1 MVRRRVRRGSL
12 AALALALV
20 LGLAGCAGGDDETS
34 QDVVGAPA
42 APSSTALTREQ
53 QRAQE
58 QRILDQRARAVREG
72 DLALFLRR
80 VDRSD
85 AALVDR
91 QTRYFRNL
99 VQLPLERFEYAVLDR
114 DWDARLLPRWGEG
127 ARVPQ
132 VRLRMQLREYDARP
146 VDRTVGFVF
155 AWRGDRARI
164 VSDRDGTGRPLFE
177 GAPAPWDLTAV
188 RVRER
193 PGVLGVFDT
202 TTVDQAPAVMG
213 AVERGIGEVDT
224 TVPFTWAGEVVV
236 YHVRDAAVLESF
248 TDVPGGSID
257 LLGAMTFPTYSRP
270 TVSPVASTR
279 MLVLDGSVAAGQP
292 FLGRIV
298 RHELTHVA
306 LGTRDDGAPVWL
318 TEGLAEWVGARSV
331 PVEQRIIPTSAVDRA
346 RGGDAALPASEEFNG
361 PEQEWH
367 YALSWMA
374 CDYLASTQGEEV
386 LWRLVD
392 AMHAEGS
399 GTDDDEQ
406 DAVLRR
412 VVGMDAAELAQR
424 AAARIRNLYG

>member
-1 MVRRRVRRGSL
+1 MRRRSRARV
-12 AALALALV
+12 AAVLLALLLPLTA
-20 LGLAGCAGGDDETS
+20 CSDDGPS

-42 APSSTALTREQ
+42 APSDPALTREQ

-72 DLALFLRR
+72 DLGLFLRR

-85 AALVDR
+85 PELVAR

-99 VQLPLERFEYAVLDR
+99 VQLPLARFEYVVQDR
-114 DWDARLLPRWGEG
+114 DWDARLLPRWGRD
-127 ARVPQ
+127 AQVPQ
-132 VRLRMQLREYDARP
+132 VRLRMQLQDFDTRP

-164 VSDRDGTGRPLFE
+164 VSDRDGTGRPLFD
-177 GAPAPWDLTAV
+177 GAPAPWDLTSI

-202 TTVDQAPAVMG
+202 STVDVAPTVMG
-213 AVERGIGEVDT
+213 AVSRGIGEVDA
-224 TVPFTWAGEVVV
+224 TVPFTWPGQVVV
-236 YHVRDAAVLESF
+236 YHVRDAAVLDSF

-257 LLGAMTFPTYSRP
+257 LLGAMTFPTYSQP

-279 MLVLDGSVAAGQP
+279 MLVLEGSVAAGQP

-318 TEGLAEWVGARSV
+318 SEGLAEYVGARTI
-331 PVEQRIIPTSAVDRA
+331 PIDQRIIPTSAVDRA
-346 RGGDAALPASEEFNG
+346 RSADAALPASREFNG

-374 CDYLASTQGEEV
+374 CDYLAAAQGEEV
-386 LWRLVD
+386 LWRLVE
-392 AMHAEGS
+392 AMHDAGR
-399 GTDDDEQ
+399 GTTDDEQ

-412 VVGMDAAELAQR
+412 VVGMDAAELARR

>member
-1 MVRRRVRRGSL
+1 MAALVAALLLPL
-12 AALALALV
+12 AA
-20 LGLAGCAGGDDETS
+20 CSDDEAP

-42 APSSTALTREQ
+42 APSDPALTREQ

-58 QRILDQRARAVREG
+58 QRILDQRARAVRER
-72 DLALFLRR
+72 DLGLFLRR
-80 VDRSD
+80 VDRRD
-85 AALVDR
+85 PELVAR

-99 VQLPLERFEYAVLDR
+99 VQLPLQRLEWTVLDS
-114 DWDARLLPRWGEG
+114 DWDARLLPRWGRG
-127 ARVPQ
+127 AQVPQ
-132 VRLRMQLREYDARP
+132 VRLRMQLQDFDTRP

-164 VSDRDGTGRPLFE
+164 VSDRDGTGRPLFD
-177 GAPAPWDLTAV
+177 GAPAPWDLTAI

-193 PGVLGVFDT
+193 PGVLGVFDSS
-202 TTVDQAPAVMG
+202 TVDVAPTVMAAVS
-213 AVERGIGEVDT
+213 RGIGEVDA
-224 TVPFTWAGEVVV
+224 TVPFTWSGQVVV
-236 YHVRDAAVLESF
+236 YHVRDTAVLDSF

-257 LLGAMTFPTYSRP
+257 LLGAMTFPTYSQP
-270 TVSPVASTR
+270 TASPVSSTR
-279 MLVLDGSVAAGQP
+279 MLVLEGSVAAGQP

-318 TEGLAEWVGARSV
+318 SEGLAEWVGARTI
-331 PVEQRIIPTSAVDRA
+331 PLDQRIIPTSAVDRA
-346 RGGDAALPASEEFNG
+346 RSADAALPASRDFNG

-374 CDYLASTQGEEV
+374 CDYLASAQGEEV

-392 AMHAEGS
+392 AMHDQGR
-399 GTDDDEQ
+399 GTTDDEQ

-412 VVGMDAAELAQR
+412 VVGTDAAELGRR
-424 AAARIRNLYG
+424 AAARIRTLYG